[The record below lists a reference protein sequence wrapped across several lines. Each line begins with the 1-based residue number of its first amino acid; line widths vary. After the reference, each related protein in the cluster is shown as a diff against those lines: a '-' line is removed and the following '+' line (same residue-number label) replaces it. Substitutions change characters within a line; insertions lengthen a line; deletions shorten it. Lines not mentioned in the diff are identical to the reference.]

1 MSAALH
7 NWQGTAELL
16 GGISRTM
23 VFALWKSG
31 DLGSV
36 TIGSRRFSSDEQIAE
51 YIAGLQVAS

>member
-7 NWQGTAELL
+7 DWRSTAARL
-16 GGISRTM
+16 GGISRTT

-31 DLGSV
+31 ALASV
-36 TIGSRRFSSDEQIAE
+36 TIGSRRFSSDEQIAD